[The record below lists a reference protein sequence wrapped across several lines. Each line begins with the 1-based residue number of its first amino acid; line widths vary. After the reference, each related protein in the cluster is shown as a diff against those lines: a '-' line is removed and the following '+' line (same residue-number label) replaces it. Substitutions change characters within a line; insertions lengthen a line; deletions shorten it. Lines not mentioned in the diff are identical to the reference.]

1 MDSATI
7 RDDQNGLSSVANMR
21 QKREERKRDQ
31 AEIAR
36 RQRQA
41 EDGKRRTET
50 VAVGLSYSPVFKNY
64 SDR

>member
-7 RDDQNGLSSVANMR
+7 RDDQNGLSSVANIR
-21 QKREERKRDQ
+21 KTQEERKRDQ

-36 RQRQA
+36 RQKQA

-50 VAVGLSYSPVFKNY
+50 VAVGLSYTPLFKNY
-64 SDR
+64 SDQ

>member
-1 MDSATI
+1 MDSAII

-36 RQRQA
+36 RRRQA
-41 EDGKRRTET
+41 EQGKRRTET
-50 VAVGLSYSPVFKNY
+50 VAVGLSYTPLFKNY
-64 SDR
+64 SDQ

>member
-21 QKREERKRDQ
+21 QKREERRRDQ
-31 AEIAR
+31 AETAR

-41 EDGKRRTET
+41 QQGKRRTET
-50 VAVGLSYSPVFKNY
+50 VAVGLSYSPLFKNY
-64 SDR
+64 SDQ

>member
-31 AEIAR
+31 AEITR

-50 VAVGLSYSPVFKNY
+50 VAVGLSYSPLFKNY
-64 SDR
+64 SDQ